1 MCLYQFI
8 SLFVYLFTFLFIY
21 LYNLSDYFFSFL
33 YHLKFVICIRHIIYM
48 NVVFISGVP
57 SDVTKKTMQMVVSKV
72 VKKAV
77 VELVKEVRQ

>member
-1 MCLYQFI
+1 MCSYQFI
-8 SLFVYLFTFLFIY
+8 SLFAYLFIFLFIY
-21 LYNLSDYFFSFL
+21 LYNLSNFFSFL
-33 YHLKFVICIRHIIYM
+33 YHLKFVICLRHIIYM